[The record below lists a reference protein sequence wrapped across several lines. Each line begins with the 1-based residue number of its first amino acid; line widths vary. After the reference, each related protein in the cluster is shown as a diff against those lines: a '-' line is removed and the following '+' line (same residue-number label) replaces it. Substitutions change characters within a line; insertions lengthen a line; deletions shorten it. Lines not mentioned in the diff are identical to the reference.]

1 MSLTQRTGVTVKLPA
16 NIDFADAELIMNKFN
31 QLSIDGNMVVIDCS
45 QVKSASSVILA
56 LLLEIK
62 KQIEIRHKQ
71 LSVINLPENLKKLAQ
86 VSHLGDLFH

>member
-1 MSLTQRTGVTVKLPA
+1 MYLTQTGVAVKLPA
-16 NIDFADAELIMNKFN
+16 SIEFADAELIMNKFN
-31 QLSIDGNMVVIDCS
+31 QLSIDGDTVVIDCS

-56 LLLEIK
+56 ILLEVK

-71 LSVINLPENLKKLAQ
+71 LLVINLPENLKKLAQ

>member
-1 MSLTQRTGVTVKLPA
+1 MYLTQTGVAVKLPA
-16 NIDFADAELIMNKFN
+16 NIEFADAELIMNKFN

-45 QVKSASSVILA
+45 QVKSATSVILA

-71 LSVINLPENLKKLAQ
+71 LLVINLPKNLKKLAQ

>member
-1 MSLTQRTGVTVKLPA
+1 MYLTQTDVAVKLTA
-16 NIDFADAELIMNKFN
+16 NIEFADAELIMNEFN
-31 QLSIDGNMVVIDCS
+31 QLSIDGDTVVIDCS